1 LGHVPAR
8 SWRLFFATDD
18 AARRAGLPGCVLRV
32 LVGHLLHH
40 FGTRTELFSI
50 LEACFWFVINNLD
63 EWAPLDDLVRAEL
76 VACRGMIFQCGAQLD
91 LPVSRCVFCSDSSER
106 GYEIAVT
113 SALPAEVMDL
123 ARWKERWRFRE
134 VDDPITDRPDTAKQG
149 RIAGGISAVAD
160 DSAFSRWAVEA
171 NLMQAAAGRRRVGGV
186 AVDTFRAAARPR
198 RVELFHALESRVAL
212 MGPRFAAARPAFQD
226 SVVVSVGDN
235 MGEVLATEKGRATDP
250 VLNAQCRRAAGLQV
264 SAGIRWRRRH
274 VETQRNPTDRGSRLA
289 CVGDLPPGS
298 IVRRTPQQRRA
309 AFHAAERA
317 SARACGLSHADFA
330 AALSVLVPKQA
341 RYGARDLPDTTPE
354 AEGASGATLC
364 TNYHLEATTH

>member
-1 LGHVPAR
+1 MGHVPAR
-8 SWRLFFATDD
+8 SWRLFFATDG

-50 LEACFWFVINNLD
+50 LESCFWFIINNLD

-76 VACRGMIFQCGAQLD
+76 VACRGMVFQCGAQLD
-91 LPVSRCVFCSDSSER
+91 LPVSRCVFCSDSSEL

-134 VDDPITDRPDTAKQG
+134 VDDPIEDRPETAKQG
-149 RIAGGISAVAD
+149 QIAGGVCAVAD

-198 RVELFHALESRVAL
+198 RVELFHAAVPAIPATITWSARYAPLCTGAWRHPSKIHALESRVAL
-212 MGPRFAAARPAFQD
+212 MGLRFAAARPAFHD

-264 SAGIRWRRRH
+264 SAGIRWR
-274 VETQRNPTDRGSRLA
+274 
-289 CVGDLPPGS
+289 
-298 IVRRTPQQRRA
+298 
-309 AFHAAERA
+309 
-317 SARACGLSHADFA
+317 
-330 AALSVLVPKQA
+330 
-341 RYGARDLPDTTPE
+341 
-354 AEGASGATLC
+354 
-364 TNYHLEATTH
+364 